1 MHHADIPQG
10 TLFPFGFG
18 LSYTQYKYSS
28 PVTDKTEYRRGDSV
42 TVRIKIKN
50 TGSVAGREIVQL
62 YIRDEVATVI
72 PREKELKRFASI
84 HLQPGEE
91 KEIRFTIPS
100 ADFSIYNNKMG
111 KVLEPGSFTIGIGP
125 NSSELNQTK
134 VYFL

>member
-1 MHHADIPQG
+1 M
-10 TLFPFGFG
+10 
-18 LSYTQYKYSS
+18 
-28 PVTDKTEYRRGDSV
+28 
-42 TVRIKIKN
+42 
-50 TGSVAGREIVQL
+50 
-62 YIRDEVATVI
+62 ATVI

-100 ADFSIYNNKMG
+100 ADFSIYNNKME